1 MATVQKRSRQSR
13 AYDML
18 EAQLKSGVKTEKK
31 TKDVKVPL
39 TDSDKRRIEKDVRSS
54 SNSSKTRISC
64 SIRNEKPTTQWMH
77 Q

>member
-13 AYDML
+13 ALDML

-39 TDSDKRRIEKDVRSS
+39 TDSDRKRIAKEMEILKDNLV
-54 SNSSKTRISC
+54 
-64 SIRNEKPTTQWMH
+64 
-77 Q
+77 

>member
-13 AYDML
+13 ALDML

-39 TDSDKRRIEKDVRSS
+39 TDSDRRRIEKEMEILKASLV
-54 SNSSKTRISC
+54 
-64 SIRNEKPTTQWMH
+64 
-77 Q
+77 

>member
-13 AYDML
+13 ALDML

-39 TDSDKRRIEKDVRSS
+39 TDSDRRRIEKEMGVLK
-54 SNSSKTRISC
+54 SKLV
-64 SIRNEKPTTQWMH
+64 
-77 Q
+77 